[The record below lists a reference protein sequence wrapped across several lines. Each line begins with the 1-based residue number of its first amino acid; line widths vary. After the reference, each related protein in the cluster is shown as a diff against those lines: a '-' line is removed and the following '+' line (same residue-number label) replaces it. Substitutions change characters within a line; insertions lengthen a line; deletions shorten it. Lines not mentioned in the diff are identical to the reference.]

1 MKPLTGYCS
10 ALALAAVLTTGSAH
24 AHNHVQTGTSSWD
37 GPYVG
42 VTLGYTDFT
51 MEFRGRDDFGSVR
64 SDFGGSGA
72 NYGILAGWG
81 FTHGQG
87 YLAFEANFGSSA
99 ADSTMSVDG
108 DRIKIDQEESYG
120 LSMLGGGF
128 VADWLLL
135 YGRLG
140 WQRTNY
146 EASVSGAGSD
156 DEDFDGVRAGL
167 GADMRYNDNLSLRI
181 EYNRIYYS
189 SERFRAGNA
198 RTSFEPEEA
207 RFELSAIM
215 RF

>member
-1 MKPLTGYCS
+1 MGGIKIAGG
-10 ALALAAVLTTGSAH
+10 ALALATMLAAGTAQ
-24 AHNHVQTGTSSWD
+24 AQTNTSSWD

-42 VTLGYTDFT
+42 VTLGYSDFT
-51 MEFRGRDDFGSVR
+51 MEVRERFMGDSFRDDFG
-64 SDFGGSGA
+64 GNGA

-87 YLAFEANFGSSA
+87 YLAFEASFGASSA
-99 ADSTMSVDG
+99 DATSSG
-108 DRIKIDQEESYG
+108 PGGSFKIDQEESYG
-120 LSMLGGGF
+120 LSLLGGGF

-135 YGRLG
+135 YGRVG

-146 EASVSGAGSD
+146 EASLSGFGSD
-156 DEDFDGVRAGL
+156 DEDFDGVRVGL
-167 GADMRYNDNLSLRI
+167 GSDIRYNENLSFRM

-189 SERFRAGNA
+189 SESYRLGDDGRV
-198 RTSFEPEEA
+198 SFEPEEA

>member
-1 MKPLTGYCS
+1 MGGIKTAGG
-10 ALALAAVLTTGSAH
+10 ALALAALLAAGSAQ
-24 AHNHVQTGTSSWD
+24 AQTQAQMGTSSWD

-42 VTLGYTDFT
+42 ATLGYTDFT
-51 MEFRGRDDFGSVR
+51 METRERFDGENVR
-64 SDFGGSGA
+64 VDFGGSGA

-81 FTHGQG
+81 FTHGRG
-87 YLAFEANFGSSA
+87 YLAFEANFGASA
-99 ADSTMSVDG
+99 ADATAGSF
-108 DRIKIDQEESYG
+108 KIDQEESYG

-146 EASVSGAGSD
+146 ELSISGFGSD
-156 DEDFDGVRAGL
+156 DEDFDGVRVGI
-167 GADMRYNDNLSLRI
+167 GGDIRYNESLSFRM

-189 SERFRAGNA
+189 SESYRLGDDGRL
-198 RTSFEPEEA
+198 SFDPEEG